1 MTGLEITGLTKQ
13 YGKKTVLDNIS
24 FTVRQGEFCILLGPS
39 GCGKSTILRIIA
51 GLNEPTGGSISIG
64 GRDVTG
70 LSPADRD
77 VAMVFQNYA
86 LYPHM
91 NVYENLSFPLKIRK
105 APREEIVPMV
115 RDAAGLLG
123 IEDLLDRMPRELSG
137 GQQQRVAIG
146 RAIVRKPRVFLFD
159 EPLSNLDAKL
169 RAEMRVELA
178 DLHRRLGITMVYV
191 THDQVEAMTLGS
203 RIIILEKGIIQ
214 QVGTPAE
221 VYDTP
226 ANLFV
231 AAFIGIPSINL
242 IKGTIEKRDSGIVFT
257 AEDLRLPLENEDR
270 LKDYVGKNVTA
281 GIRPEFLHPGEGAF
295 EGRLEH
301 RERIGPEAII
311 YVKVG
316 NFMLTARVPVDFPNM
331 IGEEVSLNAENRDIL
346 FFHEEKLIVEK
357 RSGGRS

>member
-1 MTGLEITGLTKQ
+1 MTGLEITGLTKR

-24 FTVRQGEFCILLGPS
+24 FTVEQGEFCILLGPS
-39 GCGKSTILRIIA
+39 GCGKSTILRTIA
-51 GLNEPTGGSISIG
+51 GLNEPTGGSIHIG
-64 GRDVTG
+64 SREVTE

-91 NVYENLSFPLKIRK
+91 NVYENLAFPLKIRK
-105 APREEIVPMV
+105 VEKEKIAPMV
-115 RDAAGLLG
+115 REAAALLG
-123 IEDLLDRMPRELSG
+123 IGDLLDRMPRELSG

-178 DLHRRLGITMVYV
+178 NLHRRLGITMVYV

-203 RIIILEKGIIQ
+203 RIIILEEGIIQ

-231 AAFIGIPSINL
+231 ASFIGIPSINL
-242 IKGTIEKRDSGIVFT
+242 MEGTIEKGDRGIVFS
-257 AEDLRLPLENEDR
+257 AGDLHLPLENEDQ
-270 LKDYVGKNVTA
+270 LKNYVNKNVTA
-281 GIRPEFLHPGEGAF
+281 GIRPEFFNPGGGAF
-295 EGRLEH
+295 RGRLEH
-301 RERIGPEAII
+301 RERIGPEVII
-311 YVKVG
+311 YVKAG
-316 NFMLTARVPVDFPNM
+316 KFTLTAKVPVDYPGR
-331 IGEEVSLNAENRDIL
+331 IGDEVSLNAESRDIH
-346 FFHEEKLIVEK
+346 FFHEEKLII
-357 RSGGRS
+357 